1 MQHLNANVLRL
12 VSVLGPVSCRFYS
25 FVRCIYIDVCLRNVN
40 QYYRKKMLSM
50 ALKLML
56 SLLAGSDVL
65 LTNIL
70 SIYYFQMY
78 AYEHYKV
85 LRWHF
90 LRPKKLTDTVGEP
103 KSVNT
108 VATVLCL
115 LISELRGRHSE
126 RQMASGLSHSP
137 NISKCQVSYCH

>member
-1 MQHLNANVLRL
+1 
-12 VSVLGPVSCRFYS
+12 
-25 FVRCIYIDVCLRNVN
+25 
-40 QYYRKKMLSM
+40 M

-85 LRWHF
+85 LR
-90 LRPKKLTDTVGEP
+90 
-103 KSVNT
+103 
-108 VATVLCL
+108 
-115 LISELRGRHSE
+115 
-126 RQMASGLSHSP
+126 
-137 NISKCQVSYCH
+137 